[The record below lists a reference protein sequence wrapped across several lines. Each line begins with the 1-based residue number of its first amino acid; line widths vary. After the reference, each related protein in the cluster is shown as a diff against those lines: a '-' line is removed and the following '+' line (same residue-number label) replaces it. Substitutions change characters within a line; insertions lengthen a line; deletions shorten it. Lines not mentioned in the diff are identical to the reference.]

1 MLFRN
6 FIVSLF
12 KESVNNWLV
21 IVNEWNEIKEVPVPV
36 LVLDSSDCEDYLQE
50 LGVALKSLC
59 IDDEIDADE
68 SDFVIYCCE

>member
-21 IVNEWNEIKEVPVPV
+21 IVNEWNEIKEVQ
-36 LVLDSSDCEDYLQE
+36 DIERSCSC
-50 LGVALKSLC
+50 S
-59 IDDEIDADE
+59 
-68 SDFVIYCCE
+68 

>member
-1 MLFRN
+1 MH
-6 FIVSLF
+6 VSFVLEF
-12 KESVNNWLV
+12 VVLTFHCHAESL
-21 IVNEWNEIKEVPVPV
+21 WN
-36 LVLDSSDCEDYLQE
+36 DFFDCEDYLQE

>member
-21 IVNEWNEIKEVPVPV
+21 IVNEWNEIKEVQ
-36 LVLDSSDCEDYLQE
+36 DIERSCS
-50 LGVALKSLC
+50 
-59 IDDEIDADE
+59 
-68 SDFVIYCCE
+68 